1 MPWSWS
7 GWEHHQHHRGTG
19 AARLWHA
26 DTPSQDQPQ
35 HPAKIS
41 FRLVR
46 CVSITR
52 WHSQIQPPVVS
63 EITYLG
69 LTLNLVLPILRAALE
84 FVARDGR
91 IWAGMV
97 QSWRSGLL
105 QWPQEITTL
114 FCSDLKTQTTSL
126 SNEFKCFNAQD
137 HVTLA
142 QSLSDHKSQQPPQG
156 VLCIRSKE
164 ISIPEIGFYFDEILK

>member
-1 MPWSWS
+1 MGGFEP
-7 GWEHHQHHRGTG
+7 GWCNH
-19 AARLWHA
+19 
-26 DTPSQDQPQ
+26 DDQD
-35 HPAKIS
+35 
-41 FRLVR
+41 F
-46 CVSITR
+46 
-52 WHSQIQPPVVS
+52 
-63 EITYLG
+63 
-69 LTLNLVLPILRAALE
+69 
-84 FVARDGR
+84 
-91 IWAGMV
+91 
-97 QSWRSGLL
+97 L

-164 ISIPEIGFYFDEILK
+164 ISIPESGFYLDEILKYNM